1 MQRQWFG
8 KQDITTRAYAKYMP
22 SFICLNPET
31 LSEAGTVGNLGHYAD
46 LDLEPDMRRLRCSKP

>member
-22 SFICLNPET
+22 SFICPISAN
-31 LSEAGTVGNLGHYAD
+31 LSLAGTVDHSANLG
-46 LDLEPDMRRLRCSKP
+46 LGVEPRPGRQRNYKP